1 MTSNKTVFFLIGV
14 LLIVLGLSML
24 APYSMQVI
32 YKENSHSF
40 ISSSFV
46 TIFIGILCILANL
59 EKDLKLNLRQTFLFS
74 TLAWVTVAI
83 FGSLPFVLS
92 NQTFSFSDAF
102 FESMSGITTTGAT
115 IISDLD
121 NSPKSILLW
130 RAIMQWLG
138 GIGIVVMAITILP
151 LLKVGGMQLFKME
164 GPDSTEKILPR
175 TIEVAAIIISTYIIL
190 TLFCG
195 FFYWIFGMT
204 VFDSICHAMT
214 TIATG
219 GFSTHND
226 SIGFFKNSNIEI
238 VASLFII
245 LGSIPF
251 ISYLKFSQGNK
262 KIFFQDVQIKGL
274 IYLLAISIL
283 IMFLYLLFINYE
295 GNLFEK
301 IRISSFNVISILSGT
316 GYVTDDFGLWG
327 KFSLIFFLFLMFIGG
342 CAGSTACGIKIF
354 RLQMLLIFLKN
365 QVKKLIYPNSV
376 IITKYNNYKISD
388 DFIRSVI
395 IFIFS
400 FLFIFLIIAML
411 LSISGLDFVT
421 SISGAASSISNVG
434 PGLGEIIGPDGNYK
448 TLPDLSKWI
457 LAAGMLLGRLELF
470 AVLVLF
476 FPSFWRN

>member
-1 MTSNKTVFFLIGV
+1 MTSNKTVFFLIGI

-92 NQTFSFSDAF
+92 SQPFSFSDAF

-115 IISDLD
+115 VISDLD

-175 TIEVAAIIISTYIIL
+175 TIEVAAIIISTYVIL
-190 TLFCG
+190 TLLCG

-204 VFDSICHAMT
+204 IFDSVCHAMT

-274 IYLLAISIL
+274 IYLLAFSIL
-283 IMFLYLLFINYE
+283 IMFLYLLFINYDS
-295 GNLFEK
+295 NLFEK
-301 IRISSFNVISILSGT
+301 IRIASFNVISILSGT

-354 RLQMLLIFLKN
+354 RLQMLLIFLIN

-376 IITKYNNYKISD
+376 IITKYNNHKISD

-448 TLPDLSKWI
+448 SLPNLSKWI